1 MRLRRAASKRA
12 ACANCC
18 VNVRAMKVRRRSL
31 PEWVVPADSA
41 YGPWLKRLRQTADR
55 HQAKTSRDPN
65 EVALVV
71 AKALEA
77 KRPRFRYQVGFFA
90 KLDYFPARQDADA
103 AHLQVHHALSRPA
116 AGKVITGRS
125 AHLRASKTSFASL
138 MRQAR

>member
-1 MRLRRAASKRA
+1 MGRAGGQRH
-12 ACANCC
+12 
-18 VNVRAMKVRRRSL
+18 
-31 PEWVVPADSA
+31 
-41 YGPWLKRLRQTADR
+41 PWLKRLRQTADR

>member
-1 MRLRRAASKRA
+1 MRKLLCQRARHEGAQAFAAGMGRA
-12 ACANCC
+12 GGQRLCPVAQA
-18 VNVRAMKVRRRSL
+18 
-31 PEWVVPADSA
+31 
-41 YGPWLKRLRQTADR
+41 LRQTADR

>member
-18 VNVRAMKVRRRSL
+18 VNVRAMKVRRRSP

-41 YGPWLKRLRQTADR
+41 YVPWLKRLRQTADR

-90 KLDYFPARQDADA
+90 KLDYFLRGKMPTRLICRGTTRYLGLPLAR
-103 AHLQVHHALSRPA
+103 
-116 AGKVITGRS
+116 
-125 AHLRASKTSFASL
+125 
-138 MRQAR
+138 